1 MDSEKLKL
9 QIGAN
14 ISALRRQRGM
24 TQAEL
29 AERLNYTDKAVSK
42 WERGDSIPDA
52 VTLVQLAG
60 EFGVTLDE
68 LISGEKPEAP
78 AQDSMKE
85 KRHANKSII
94 LTLASLL
101 VWLVAL
107 TVYVILSSVG
117 LPKSWV
123 SFIYAVPV
131 NAIVLLSMR
140 SAFRRF
146 GWNHALVS
154 IIVWGC
160 LVSLYVTLYVF
171 AGVSVWRI
179 IYVGILGQVAVSLWF
194 QMYRAPREKNYDEA
208 GT

>member
-1 MDSEKLKL
+1 MDSEKLKV

-29 AERLNYTDKAVSK
+29 AECLNYTDKAVSK
-42 WERGDSIPDA
+42 WERGDSVPDV

-60 EFGVTLDE
+60 EFGVTLDTLVNGDKPSAPACAAAE
-68 LISGEKPEAP
+68 EKP
-78 AQDSMKE
+78 
-85 KRHANKSII
+85 RANKSVI

-101 VWLVAL
+101 VWIVAL
-107 TVYVILSSVG
+107 TVYVVLSSVG
-117 LPKSWV
+117 IPKSWV
-123 SFIYAVPV
+123 AFVYAVPV
-131 NAIVLLSMR
+131 NAIVLLAMR

-146 GWNHALVS
+146 QWNHALVS

-171 AGVSVWRI
+171 AGVSIWRI
-179 IYVGILGQVAVSLWF
+179 VYVGILGQVAVSLWF
-194 QMYRAPREKNYDEA
+194 QMFRSPRRKKHDQA
-208 GT
+208 GA

>member
-1 MDSEKLKL
+1 MDCENLKV

-14 ISALRRQRGM
+14 IAALRRQRGM

-52 VTLVQLAG
+52 VTLVQLAR

-68 LISGEKPEAP
+68 LVSGEKPAA
-78 AQDSMKE
+78 AQPSAVPDK
-85 KRHANKSII
+85 KRANRSVI

-107 TVYVILSSVG
+107 TVYVVLSSVG
-117 LPKSWV
+117 VPKSWV
-123 SFIYAVPV
+123 AFVYAVPV

-154 IIVWGC
+154 VIVWGC

-171 AGVSVWRI
+171 AGVSIWRI
-179 IYVGILGQVAVSLWF
+179 VFVGILGQVAVSLWF
-194 QMYRAPREKNYDEA
+194 QMFRTPRENKV
-208 GT
+208 

>member
-68 LISGEKPEAP
+68 LVTGDKPAVAEPAP
-78 AQDSMKE
+78 QPRKQ
-85 KRHANKSII
+85 KANKSVI

-101 VWLVAL
+101 VWIVAL
-107 TVYVILSSVG
+107 TVYVVLSSVG
-117 LPKSWV
+117 VPKSWV

-171 AGVSVWRI
+171 AGVSIWRI
-179 IYVGILGQVAVSLWF
+179 IFVGILGQVAVSLWF
-194 QMYRAPREKNYDEA
+194 QMFRAPREGSHDEA
-208 GT
+208 GA

>member
-1 MDSEKLKL
+1 MDSEKLKV

-14 ISALRRQRGM
+14 IAALRRQRGM

-52 VTLVQLAG
+52 VTLVQLAR

-68 LISGEKPEAP
+68 LVSGEKPAAVEQPVA
-78 AQDSMKE
+78 AE
-85 KRHANKSII
+85 KKSANKSVI

-107 TVYVILSSVG
+107 TVYVVLSSVG
-117 LPKSWV
+117 VPKSWV
-123 SFIYAVPV
+123 AFVYAIPV

-146 GWNHALVS
+146 SWNHALVS
-154 IIVWGC
+154 VIVWGC

-171 AGVSVWRI
+171 AGVSIWRI

-194 QMYRAPREKNYDEA
+194 QMFRTPREKKHD
-208 GT
+208 

>member
-1 MDSEKLKL
+1 MDSEKLKV

-14 ISALRRQRGM
+14 IAALRRQRGL

-52 VTLVQLAG
+52 VTLVQLAR

-68 LISGEKPEAP
+68 LVSGQKPAAAAQQP
-78 AQDSMKE
+78 AAAE
-85 KRHANKSII
+85 KRSANKSVI

-107 TVYVILSSVG
+107 TVYVVLSSVG
-117 LPKSWV
+117 VPKSWV
-123 SFIYAVPV
+123 AFVYAVPV
-131 NAIVLLSMR
+131 NAIVLLATR

-146 GWNHALVS
+146 NWNHALVS

-171 AGVSVWRI
+171 AGVSIWRI
-179 IYVGILGQVAVSLWF
+179 VYVGILGQVAVSLWF
-194 QMYRAPREKNYDEA
+194 QMFRAPGGKQHD
-208 GT
+208 